1 MWERVRE
8 RGIMNNKKT
17 YATFLLGKTYI
28 GHLFSRLAVWKRGQ
42 GYSAFKEKYRAD
54 NFFELTLEER
64 SSFPDFQKCIN
75 CGVCVPSCLFSVDIS
90 KNDLPDPE
98 YYACSLSRPLPDLWT
113 ASDSIYKCTC
123 CAACESVCPQ
133 GVPISEIVQF
143 VKRKISL
150 IAPELV
156 PFKEGMANIRDGY
169 NMFGERPAPFVYTQR
184 PKPAYLLYMGCLYS
198 TKEREAGQR
207 IVSLLDKAKLDFTIL
222 EEEACCGR
230 PMDID
235 DNCSDGDLK
244 KIAEMNIKTVIAPC
258 AQCYSHL
265 KDKVNNT
272 HKILHITEFLADT
285 KFRLKTESKVSYYDP
300 CILHIKHGIY
310 DAPRKLLKASGGN
323 FIDINYNKNL
333 LCCGA
338 GSGVGILYPEIAGA
352 VAKERLKPFKEA
364 GTEILLTECS
374 YCLQN
379 LRRGVSVK
387 DKMKVYSLSE
397 YLYMSEI

>member
-1 MWERVRE
+1 MDKR
-8 RGIMNNKKT
+8 KA
-17 YATFLLGKTYI
+17 YATFLLGKTYM

-54 NFFELTLEER
+54 NFFELTAEER
-64 SSFPDFQKCIN
+64 SSFPNFQKCIN

-90 KNDLPDPE
+90 ENDLPDPE

-143 VKRKISL
+143 VRRKISL
-150 IAPELV
+150 IAPELA
-156 PFKEGMANIRDGY
+156 PFKEGMANIKEGH
-169 NMFGERPAPFVYTQR
+169 NIFGERPAPFVYTQR
-184 PKPAYLLYMGCLYS
+184 PKPAYLLYMGCIYS

-222 EEEACCGR
+222 EEGCCGR
-230 PMDID
+230 PMDI
-235 DNCSDGDLK
+235 NGNRSDGDLK
-244 KIAEMNIKTVIAPC
+244 RIAEMNIKTIITPC

-265 KDKVNNT
+265 KGKVDGDFN
-272 HKILHITEFLADT
+272 ILHITEFLANA
-285 KFRLKTESKVSYYDP
+285 KFKIKPKTNLSYYDP
-300 CILHIKHGIY
+300 CVLHIKHNIY
-310 DAPRKLLKASGGN
+310 DAPRQLIKTSGAK
-323 FIDINYNKNL
+323 FIDINHDKSL

-338 GSGVGILYPEIAGA
+338 GGGVGMLYPEMAGA

-379 LRRGVSVK
+379 LRRGVSAK

>member
-169 NMFGERPAPFVYTQR
+169 NIFGERPAPFVYTHR
-184 PKPAYLLYMGCLYS
+184 PKPAYLLYMGCIYS

-222 EEEACCGR
+222 EEGCCGK
-230 PMDID
+230 PIDING
-235 DNCSDGDLK
+235 NCSDKDLK
-244 KIAEMNIKTVIAPC
+244 RIAEMNIKTIIAPC

-265 KDKVNNT
+265 KEKADGDFN
-272 HKILHITEFLADT
+272 ILHITEFLADA
-285 KFRLKTESKVSYYDP
+285 KFKIKAKANLSYYDP
-300 CILHIKHGIY
+300 CVLHIKHGIY
-310 DAPRKLLKASGGN
+310 DAPRQVLKHIGER
-323 FIDINYNKNL
+323 FIDINHDKSL

-338 GSGVGILYPEIAGA
+338 GSGVGIYYPEMAGA
-352 VAKERLKPFKEA
+352 VARERLKPFKEA

-387 DKMKVYSLSE
+387 EKMKIYSLTE
-397 YLYMSEI
+397 YLFLSS